1 MGFFITF
8 EGIEASGK
16 TTQINL
22 LYDYLKSI
30 SKNVIKT
37 REPGGTKIGQK
48 IREILL
54 SKWDEKFPYIAEL
67 LLYEADRNIHIHNII
82 RPSLEAGYIVLSD
95 RYIDS
100 TTAYQ
105 HYARGI
111 DYEIVSYLNTLATDG
126 LKPNL
131 TFLIDIPVEISL
143 KRLSESKDRIESE
156 NIEFHKKLREGFL
169 KIAENEK
176 DRFVVIDGTMDIME
190 IHKIIVDT
198 LKQKEI
204 I

>member
-1 MGFFITF
+1 MGYFITF

-30 SKNVIKT
+30 GKRVIKT
-37 REPGGTKIGQK
+37 REPGATSVGQK

-54 SKWDEKFPYIAEL
+54 TKHEETITPLEEL
-67 LLYEADRNIHIHNII
+67 LLYEADRNLHINNLIKPH
-82 RPSLEAGYIVLSD
+82 LEKQYIVISD
-95 RYIDS
+95 RYTDS
-100 TTAYQ
+100 TVAYQ

-111 DYEIVSYLNTLATDG
+111 NYELVNYLNTLATEG

-143 KRLSESKDRIESE
+143 QRLGSNKDRLESESID
-156 NIEFHKKLREGFL
+156 FHKKLREGYL
-169 KIAENEK
+169 KIAEKEK
-176 DRFVVIDGTMDIME
+176 DRFVILDGTLDIME
-190 IHKIIVDT
+190 IHSTIVNI
-198 LKQKEI
+198 LKQRHI

>member
-8 EGIEASGK
+8 EGIESSGK

-30 SKNVIKT
+30 GKNVIKT
-37 REPGGTKIGQK
+37 REPGGTKIGLK
-48 IREILL
+48 IREVLL
-54 SKWDEKFPYIAEL
+54 SKWDEKFPNLAEL
-67 LLYEADRNIHIHNII
+67 LLYEADRNIHIHNVIK
-82 RPSLEAGYIVLSD
+82 PSLENGYIVLSD
-95 RYIDS
+95 RYTDS

-111 DYEIVSYLNTLATDG
+111 DCEIVNYLNALATDG
-126 LKPNL
+126 LRPNL
-131 TFLIDIPVEISL
+131 TFLIDIPIEISL
-143 KRLSESKDRIESE
+143 KRLSQSRDRIESE
-156 NIEFHKKLREGFL
+156 DIEFHKKLREGFL

-176 DRFVVIDGTMDIME
+176 DRFVIIDGTMGIME

-198 LKQKEI
+198 LKQRNI

>member
-30 SKNVIKT
+30 GKNVIKT

-82 RPSLEAGYIVLSD
+82 KPSLEAGYIVLSD

-111 DYEIVSYLNTLATDG
+111 DYEIVSYLNTLATDR

-131 TFLIDIPVEISL
+131 TFLIDIPAQISL

-156 NIEFHKKLREGFL
+156 DIEFHKKLREGFL

-198 LKQKEI
+198 LKQRKI

>member
-1 MGFFITF
+1 MGVFITF

-22 LYDYLKSI
+22 LYDYLKSMG
-30 SKNVIKT
+30 KNVIKT

-82 RPSLEAGYIVLSD
+82 KPSLEAGYIVLSD
-95 RYIDS
+95 RYLDS

-105 HYARGI
+105 HYGRGI
-111 DYEIVSYLNTLATDG
+111 DYEIVRYLNTLATDG

-156 NIEFHKKLREGFL
+156 DIEFHKKLREGFL

-176 DRFVVIDGTMDIME
+176 DRFVVVDGTMDIME
-190 IHKIIVDT
+190 IHKIIVDS
-198 LKQKEI
+198 LKQRSI

>member
-22 LYDYLKSI
+22 LYDYLKSLGK
-30 SKNVIKT
+30 SVVKT

-67 LLYEADRNIHIHNII
+67 LLYEADRNIHIHNLIK
-82 RPSLEAGYIVLSD
+82 PSLEAGYIVLSD

-111 DYEIVSYLNTLATDG
+111 DYKIVSYLNTLATDG

-156 NIEFHKKLREGFL
+156 DIEFHKKLREGFL

-198 LKQKEI
+198 LKQRKI

>member
-22 LYDYLKSI
+22 LYDYLKSLGK
-30 SKNVIKT
+30 SVVKT

-67 LLYEADRNIHIHNII
+67 LLYEADRNIHIHNLIK
-82 RPSLEAGYIVLSD
+82 PSLEAGYIVLSD

-156 NIEFHKKLREGFL
+156 DIEFHKKLREGFL

-198 LKQKEI
+198 LKQRSI

>member
-30 SKNVIKT
+30 GKNVIKT

-67 LLYEADRNIHIHNII
+67 LLYEADRNIHIQSIVK
-82 RPSLEAGYIVLSD
+82 PSLDAGYIVLSD

-111 DYEIVSYLNTLATDG
+111 DYEIVSYLNTLATDR

-131 TFLIDIPVEISL
+131 TFLIDIPAQISL
-143 KRLSESKDRIESE
+143 KRLSKTKDRIESE
-156 NIEFHKKLREGFL
+156 DIEFHKKLREGFL

-176 DRFVVIDGTMDIME
+176 GRFVVIDGTMDIME

-198 LKQKEI
+198 LKQRKI

>member
-30 SKNVIKT
+30 GKNVIKT

-67 LLYEADRNIHIHNII
+67 LLYEADRNIHFHNVIK
-82 RPSLEAGYIVLSD
+82 PSLEAGYIVLSD

-156 NIEFHKKLREGFL
+156 DIEFHKKLREGFL

-198 LKQKEI
+198 LKQRNI

>member
-30 SKNVIKT
+30 GKNVIKT

-156 NIEFHKKLREGFL
+156 DIEFHKKLREGFL
-169 KIAENEK
+169 KIAEYEK

>member
-30 SKNVIKT
+30 GKNVIKT

-67 LLYEADRNIHIHNII
+67 LLYEADRNVHISNVIKS
-82 RPSLEAGYIVLSD
+82 SLEAGYIVLSD

-156 NIEFHKKLREGFL
+156 DIEFHKKLREGFL

-190 IHKIIVDT
+190 IHKIVVDT
-198 LKQKEI
+198 LKQRSI

>member
-22 LYDYLKSI
+22 LYDYLKI
-30 SKNVIKT
+30 IGKNVIKT

-67 LLYEADRNIHIHNII
+67 LLYEADRNIHIHNVIK
-82 RPSLEAGYIVLSD
+82 PSLDAGYIVLSD

-156 NIEFHKKLREGFL
+156 DIEFHKKLREGFL

-198 LKQKEI
+198 LKQRNI

>member
-1 MGFFITF
+1 MGVFITF

-30 SKNVIKT
+30 GKNVIKT

-82 RPSLEAGYIVLSD
+82 KPSLDAGYIVLSD

-111 DYEIVSYLNTLATDG
+111 DYEIVRYLNTLATDG

-156 NIEFHKKLREGFL
+156 DVEFHKKLREGFL
-169 KIAENEK
+169 KNAENEK
-176 DRFVVIDGTMDIME
+176 ERFVVVDGTMDIME
-190 IHKIIVDT
+190 IHKFIVDS
-198 LKQKEI
+198 LKQRSI

>member
-22 LYDYLKSI
+22 LYDYLKI
-30 SKNVIKT
+30 IGKNVIKT

-67 LLYEADRNIHIHNII
+67 LLYETDRNIHIQSIVK
-82 RPSLEAGYIVLSD
+82 PSLKAGYTVLSD

-111 DYEIVSYLNTLATDG
+111 DYEIVSHLNTLATDR

-156 NIEFHKKLREGFL
+156 DIEFHKKLREGFL

-198 LKQKEI
+198 LKQRNI

>member
-22 LYDYLKSI
+22 LYDYLKI
-30 SKNVIKT
+30 IGKNVIKT

-67 LLYEADRNIHIHNII
+67 LLYEADRNIHIQSIVK
-82 RPSLEAGYIVLSD
+82 PSLEAGYIVLSD

-156 NIEFHKKLREGFL
+156 DIEFHKKLREGFL

-198 LKQKEI
+198 LKQRNI